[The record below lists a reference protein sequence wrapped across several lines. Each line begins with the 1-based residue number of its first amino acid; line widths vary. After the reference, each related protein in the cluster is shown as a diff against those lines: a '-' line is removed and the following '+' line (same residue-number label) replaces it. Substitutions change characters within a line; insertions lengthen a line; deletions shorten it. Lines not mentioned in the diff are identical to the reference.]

1 MGKITQG
8 DIVLVDF
15 NPTRGHEQKGVRP
28 AVVVSSP
35 DFTLSGMVIVCPVTS
50 VIKERAGF
58 VIIKKA
64 KSNGLDL
71 DSEILT
77 SQIRTVSLE
86 RVVKRIGSIDTK
98 IVTEVFENLDLLLG
112 R

>member
-8 DIVLVDF
+8 DIMLVNF

-28 AVVVSSP
+28 AIVISSP
-35 DFTLSGMVIVCPVTS
+35 DFTLSEMVIVCPVTS

-64 KSNGLDL
+64 KQNGLDC

-77 SQIRTVSLE
+77 SQIRTIALE
-86 RVVKRIGSIDTK
+86 RVMKRIGCVESNILA
-98 IVTEVFENLDLLLG
+98 EVFENLDLLLG